1 MTTPAPN
8 SIVPSNVLQGPADVY
23 TGNFGATEP
32 ANAAA
37 VIDSTAWK
45 FVGATDGGATL
56 TLSQTYSNMEVD
68 QVALPVGAR
77 RTAQSVEL
85 ATTLAEATL
94 ANLRRAFNAAI
105 SAGTTFELDSQ
116 IANAD
121 PTYTSVLLKGLSPGG
136 SPRLVI
142 IRRALST
149 ANVALA
155 WKKDGKTVI
164 PVTFSGYYVSQS
176 IAAFKVDDTPGS

>member
-1 MTTPAPN
+1 MTTPAP
-8 SIVPSNVLQGPADVY
+8 SDITPSNVLQGPAQIF
-23 TGNFGATEP
+23 TGAFGATEP
-32 ANAAA
+32 ATSAGI
-37 VIDSTAWK
+37 IDSTAWK

-56 TLSQTYSNMEVD
+56 TVAQTYSNMTVD
-68 QVALPVGAR
+68 QVALPVGTR
-77 RTAQSVEL
+77 LTGQSVEL

-94 ANLRRAFNAAI
+94 TSLKRALNDTTVV
-105 SAGTTFELDSQ
+105 GTSFSLNSQ

-121 PTYTSVLLKGLSPGG
+121 PTYSAILLKGLAPGG
-136 SPRLVI
+136 GSRLVI

-164 PVTFSGYYVSQS
+164 PVTFSGFYVSQS
-176 IAAFKVDDTPGS
+176 IAAFKIDES

>member
-1 MTTPAPN
+1 MTTPAPTD
-8 SIVPSNVLQGPADVY
+8 ITPSNVLQGPAQVF

-32 ANAAA
+32 ANAGA

-45 FVGATDGGATL
+45 FVGATDGGATV
-56 TLSQTYSNMEVD
+56 TVAQTYSNMTVD
-68 QVALPVGAR
+68 QVALAVGTR
-77 RTAQSVEL
+77 LTGQTVEL

-94 ANLRRAFNAAI
+94 ANLKRAVNDI
-105 SAGTTFELDSQ
+105 TTGTTFELGSE

-121 PTYTSVLLKGLSPGG
+121 PHYSAILLKGLAPGG
-136 SPRLVI
+136 TPRLVI

-155 WKKDGKTVI
+155 FKKADMTVI
-164 PVTFSGYYVSQS
+164 PVTFSGFYVSKS
-176 IAAFKVDDTPGS
+176 VSAFKIDDTPGP